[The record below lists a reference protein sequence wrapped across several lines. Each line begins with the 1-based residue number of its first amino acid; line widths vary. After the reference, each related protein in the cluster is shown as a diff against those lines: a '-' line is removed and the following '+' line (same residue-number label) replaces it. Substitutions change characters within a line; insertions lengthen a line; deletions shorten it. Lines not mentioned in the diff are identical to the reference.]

1 MSLVVRGRE
10 VCLNRPG
17 KALFIDNW
25 IPDCLL
31 AYLAS
36 SSASVS
42 NCPDKTGVISVSDMP
57 TLCTYPPDDEL
68 GPYSLLLLLLLGCWE
83 PSMTDSSSMSCS

>member
-1 MSLVVRGRE
+1 MVRGRE
-10 VCLNRPG
+10 VCLNSPG

-25 IPDCLL
+25 MPDCLL

-42 NCPDKTGVISVSDMP
+42 NCPDSTGVISVSDMP
-57 TLCTYPPDDEL
+57 TLCTYPPDDDEL
-68 GPYSLLLLLLLGCWE
+68 GPYPLLLLLLGCWE
-83 PSMTDSSSMSCS
+83 LMPSMTDSSSMSCN